1 MKGLN
6 TVKEIANAVN
16 EYGLDN
22 VPMDV
27 IKKTRNTLKKLKIVE
42 LMALA
47 NECKIHTT
55 CANGRTLNR
64 TKDQWIDLIAQ
75 YSHLALIK

>member
-6 TVKEIANAVN
+6 TVREIANSIN
-16 EYGLDN
+16 EYGLDK

-27 IKKTRNTLKKLKIVE
+27 IKKTRNALKKLKIGE
-42 LMALA
+42 SIALA

-55 CANGRTLNR
+55 CANGRVLDR
-64 TKDQWIDLIAQ
+64 TKDLWIDLIAQ
-75 YSHLALIK
+75 YSHLAN

>member
-6 TVKEIANAVN
+6 TVREIALAID

-27 IKKTRNTLKKLKIVE
+27 IKKTRSALKKLKIIE
-42 LMALA
+42 LIALA
-47 NECKIHTT
+47 NECKIYTT
-55 CANGRTLNR
+55 CAKDRVLSK
-64 TKDQWIDLIAQ
+64 TKDEWIDLIAQ
-75 YSHLALIK
+75 YSHLAS